1 MVKFFLR
8 LFRAFLIFAIHVSD
22 LGVKALAVGAAGDF
36 GSNGDYCNTLDE
48 SH

>member
-8 LFRAFLIFAIHVSD
+8 LFRAFLIFAIQVSD
-22 LGVKALAVGAAGDF
+22 LGVKDLRVGAGGHF